1 MAAAPLSN
9 SVAWAYL
16 RVSGDEQREKAT
28 IVGQRQEVI
37 EYAHQHSLS
46 LLPNHIF
53 EDEAKP
59 GDSTVRRDA
68 FNRMIRLALTTSSP
82 PDAILL
88 WSWSRFARDEDDAHY
103 FKAALRR
110 EGIEVISVT
119 DDAPIEDK
127 GLRYVM
133 ESLIHWKDAER
144 RKEMGREIKRGLHT
158 IARLGYAPGGF
169 PPRGYKAETLEIEL
183 GSQKRKVR
191 RWVPDPEYAP
201 RVRKAWQMKARGH
214 TDREIHRQ
222 TRIYKSMGCYP
233 TMWVNRTYL
242 GIRKCGDLEVP
253 NAHEPLVDEE
263 TWQTIQLQRASGE
276 DPRRKSSPHLLSG
289 LLFCGYCKA
298 PMNSGYDSHK
308 GRKTAWRY
316 YRCSNLENPTFR
328 CHRAKKMSAQVL
340 EDALISAIKQSIS
353 GDRLA
358 EVAEEVSRLTIFPRD
373 EIEKTIALY
382 VGNLEKNITTGPIKA
397 RRDFLKDFVHRIE
410 VYRAYGL
417 VQYIIP
423 LETGGTSNTPPGV
436 LSVPPVLLEAR
447 FSLVTHRLR
456 APVGGRS

>member
-1 MAAAPLSN
+1 MASALLPG
-9 SVAWAYL
+9 SVVWAYL

-28 IVGQRQEVI
+28 IVGQRQQVI
-37 EYAHQHSLS
+37 EYAHEHSLS
-46 LLPNHIF
+46 LLPNHVF

-68 FNRMIRLALTTSSP
+68 FNRMIHLALTISTP

-103 FKAALRR
+103 FKSALRR

-119 DDAPIEDK
+119 DDAPVDEK
-127 GLRYVM
+127 GLRYVI

-158 IARLGYAPGGF
+158 IAKLGYAPGGF
-169 PPRGYKAETLEIEL
+169 PPRGYRAETVEIEL
-183 GSQKRKVR
+183 GGQNRIVR
-191 RWVPDPEYAP
+191 RWVPDAEYAP
-201 RVRKAWQMKARGH
+201 KVKKAWQMKARGY

-222 TRIYKSMGCYP
+222 TRIYRSMACYY
-233 TMWVNRTYL
+233 TMWANKTYL

-253 NAHEPLVDEE
+253 SAHEALVDEK
-263 TWQTIQLQRASGE
+263 TWETIQHRDGDEQH
-276 DPRRKSSPHLLSG
+276 PRRRSSPHLLSG

-308 GRKTAWRY
+308 ARKTAWRY
-316 YRCSNLENPTFR
+316 YRCSNLEKPRFR
-328 CHRAKKMSAQVL
+328 CHRAKKMSAKVL
-340 EDALISAIKQSIS
+340 ESALISAIKESITE
-353 GDRLA
+353 DRIA
-358 EVAEEVSRLTIFPRD
+358 EVVEEVSRLTTYQREDIKKA
-373 EIEKTIALY
+373 ITLY
-382 VGNLEKNITTGPIKA
+382 VDNIEEKITTGPIKT
-397 RRDFLKDFVHRIE
+397 RRNFLRAFIHRIE

-417 VQYIIP
+417 VQYTFP
-423 LETGGTSNTPPGV
+423 LETGGMHGTPPGV
-436 LSVPPVLLEAR
+436 LHIPPVLLEAK